1 MAEAPNEWAFKG
13 GGEMKLLKGLVLSC
27 LLLCVAGSLLADP
40 NPAGDGSGKQE
51 AAGGEKTMFTC
62 PIPQSDEEV
71 ALEITLPAGWTRNTA
86 FGTVVFDP
94 PDAGDFYEAPRIEIQ
109 ALCEGECRAEE
120 MAGNI
125 DSYVQRLKEG
135 WKTLSTGDEN
145 LDKLGANVEVLKDEK
160 AGDSRVFAVS
170 LTYPDGVSDSM
181 YPPRFWIYRFVHKP
195 GEPYFILVKGKVPAT
210 LKNDFYS
217 VVGAAC
223 GTVDEK

>member
-1 MAEAPNEWAFKG
+1 
-13 GGEMKLLKGLVLSC
+13 MKKLKGLALLC
-27 LLLCVAGSLLADP
+27 LLLCMAGGLLADP
-40 NPAGDGSGKQE
+40 NPTGDGSGKQE
-51 AAGGEKTMFTC
+51 TICGEKAMFMC

-71 ALEITLPAGWTRNTA
+71 ALEIALAAGWIRNTA

-109 ALCEGECRAEE
+109 VLCEGECRAEA
-120 MAGNI
+120 MAANI

-145 LDKLGANVEVLKDEK
+145 LDKLNTKVEVLKDEK

-170 LTYPDGVSDSM
+170 LTYPEGVSSAM

-195 GEPYFILVKGKVPAT
+195 GDSYFIMVKGKVPAS
-210 LKNDFYS
+210 LENDFYS
-217 VVGAAC
+217 VVEATC
-223 GTVDEK
+223 GTVDKK